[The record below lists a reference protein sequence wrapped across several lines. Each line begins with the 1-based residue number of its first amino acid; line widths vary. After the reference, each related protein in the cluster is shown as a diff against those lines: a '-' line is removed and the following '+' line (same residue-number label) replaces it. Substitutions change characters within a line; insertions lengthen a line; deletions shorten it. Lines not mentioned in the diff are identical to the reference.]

1 MTQDKLVSHSAAQV
15 PFDHHLIEYTKA
27 VSCGHIPIIP
37 LEEKIHEILVDESI
51 DHVKYFAL
59 ALVDTTVLKER
70 RI

>member
-1 MTQDKLVSHSAAQV
+1 
-15 PFDHHLIEYTKA
+15 LIEYTKA